1 MDGGEHGHRPG
12 RHDGGQDL
20 TLDRRRPHVSAR
32 PRREHAERRLAR
44 TSCCRTSST
53 TKARVK
59 VEAIGNVFFDVSAV
73 DFQVRDAAEQLAL
86 LVEFTTGL
94 GTGKSLT
101 QLAAAAQRQLAK
113 GNVDDACDTLQS
125 FLNQVKAQTGK
136 SLTPAQAAEL
146 TLRATTIRTALGC

>member
-1 MDGGEHGHRPG
+1 M
-12 RHDGGQDL
+12 
-20 TLDRRRPHVSAR
+20 
-32 PRREHAERRLAR
+32 
-44 TSCCRTSST
+44 ST
-53 TKARVK
+53 TKARIK

-86 LVEFTTGL
+86 LVTFTQGL
-94 GTGKSLT
+94 GNGKSLT
-101 QLAAAAQRQLAK
+101 QIAAAAQRQLAK

>member
-1 MDGGEHGHRPG
+1 M
-12 RHDGGQDL
+12 
-20 TLDRRRPHVSAR
+20 SNA
-32 PRREHAERRLAR
+32 
-44 TSCCRTSST
+44 
-53 TKARVK
+53 
-59 VEAIGNVFFDVSAV
+59 
-73 DFQVRDAAEQLAL
+73 DFQIRDAAEQLAL

-101 QLAAAAQRQLAK
+101 QIAAAAQRQLAK